1 MLVLGLNQI
10 CKGDYI
16 QVYSRRERNIVQNRR
31 KTISKR
37 KKRVISEENSE
48 KTYGNEVQKTNDANA
63 DGINDNMTKNIEKEW
78 DFEEESFN
86 DDDFQ

>member
-1 MLVLGLNQI
+1 MLTLGLNKI

-16 QVYSRRERNIVQNRR
+16 QVYSRWERNIVQNRR

-48 KTYGNEVQKTNDANA
+48 KTSGNEVQKTNDANA

-78 DFEEESFN
+78 NFEEESFN

>member
-37 KKRVISEENSE
+37 KKRVISEENNE
-48 KTYGNEVQKTNDANA
+48 KTSGNEVQKTNDANA

-78 DFEEESFN
+78 NFEEESFN

>member
-16 QVYSRRERNIVQNRR
+16 QVYSRWERNIVQNRR

-78 DFEEESFN
+78 NFEEESFN